1 MVLILLSVLVVLS
14 AGITILAQYRE
25 SARLEYVFKPLTT
38 VLIIVVALVSGEGF
52 FTSRYQTFILLG
64 LAASLAGDVFLMFPA
79 RFTPGLAAFL
89 TAHLFYIAAFT
100 VAGTG
105 RASLWYAIPFVAYG
119 ALILWRLWPSLGAMK
134 IPVLAYVGV
143 ILIMAWQA
151 ANRWLETRDAA
162 GALALFG
169 AYLFVASDSVLAV
182 NRFRGPVKRAPF
194 WVLSTYFAAQL
205 LIALSVSI

>member
-1 MVLILLSVLVVLS
+1 MLIALLSVLVVLS

-38 VLIIVVALVSGEGF
+38 TLIIIVALVGGEGF

-64 LAASLAGDVFLMFPA
+64 LAASLAGDVLLMFPT
-79 RFTPGLAAFL
+79 RFAQGLAAFL
-89 TAHLFYIAAFT
+89 TAHLLYIAAFT
-100 VAGTG
+100 LAGTG
-105 RASLWYAIPFVAYG
+105 RASLWYAVPFVVYG
-119 ALILWRLWPSLGAMK
+119 AIILWRLWPSLGPMK
-134 IPVLAYVGV
+134 IPVLTYVGV

-182 NRFRGPVKRAPF
+182 DRFRGPIKHAPF

-205 LIALSVSI
+205 LIALSI

>member
-1 MVLILLSVLVVLS
+1 MLIALLSVLVVCS
-14 AGITILAQYRE
+14 AGITILARYRE

-38 VLIIVVALVSGEGF
+38 ALILVVALLGDEGP

-64 LAASLAGDVFLMFPA
+64 LVASLAGDTLLMVPT
-79 RFTPGLAAFL
+79 RFTQGLAAFL
-89 TAHLFYIAAFT
+89 VAHLFYIGAFT

-105 RASLWYAIPFVAYG
+105 RTSLLYAIPFVAYG
-119 ALILWRLWPSLGAMK
+119 AAMLWRLLPSLGTMK
-134 IPVLAYVGV
+134 IPVMVYVAV

-162 GALALFG
+162 GALALLG

-182 NRFRGPVKRAPF
+182 DRFRGRIKHGPF
-194 WVLSTYFAAQL
+194 WILSTYFAAQL
-205 LIALSVSI
+205 LIALSV